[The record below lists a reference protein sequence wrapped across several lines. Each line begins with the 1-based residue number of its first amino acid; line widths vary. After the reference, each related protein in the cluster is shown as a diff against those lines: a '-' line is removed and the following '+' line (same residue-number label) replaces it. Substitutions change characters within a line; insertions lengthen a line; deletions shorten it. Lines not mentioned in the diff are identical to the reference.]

1 MNNKDNFEKRLR
13 RQAQRPVPA
22 AWRQEILA
30 AARESASPCR
40 SAFVTHFSLLSALQ
54 WRLTAWL
61 WPHPTAWACL
71 AAVWFVV
78 FSLNFISREPARP
91 DVARKAAPPSPQMRE
106 MLQQQE
112 RLFAELAGPFDKS
125 EITTPKPVAPQ
136 PRSQRRMDFLNA

>member
-1 MNNKDNFEKRLR
+1 MNNEDDFEKRLR

-22 AWRQEILA
+22 AWRQEILD
-30 AARESASPCR
+30 AAREAASPRR
-40 SAFVTHFSLLSALQ
+40 SALLTHSCLLSALQ
-54 WRLTAWL
+54 CRLTAWL

-78 FSLNFISREPARP
+78 LSLNFISREPARP

-112 RLFAELAGPFDKS
+112 R
-125 EITTPKPVAPQ
+125 
-136 PRSQRRMDFLNA
+136 